1 MTKLSSAEAAE
12 LFDTHILTL
21 TSIERPNPAVTVITW
36 QWYEDDPVR
45 DLKLYLTDV
54 GAGHDHAQWRLE

>member
-1 MTKLSSAEAAE
+1 MSLDWSKVYA
-12 LFDTHILTL
+12 
-21 TSIERPNPAVTVITW
+21 NPAVTILTW

-54 GAGHDHAQWRLE
+54 SADKEHAQWRLE